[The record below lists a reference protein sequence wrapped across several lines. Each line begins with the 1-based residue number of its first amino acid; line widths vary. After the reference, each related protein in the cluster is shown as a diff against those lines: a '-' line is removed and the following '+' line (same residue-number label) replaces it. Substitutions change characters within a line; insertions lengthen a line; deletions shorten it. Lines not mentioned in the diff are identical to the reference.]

1 MRLVFRKNLK
11 AEKGID
17 FVPEHIARLIKAGKL
32 PKPIR
37 INNGQEAF
45 IESELDAVLEK
56 LAAERDLTQ
65 AVTEPRSSVPDGRS
79 KRKILRKKRGGL

>member
-17 FVPEHIARLIKAGKL
+17 FAPEHIARLIKAGKL

-45 IESELDAVLEK
+45 IEAELDAVLEK
-56 LAAERDLTQ
+56 LAAERDLSPISTPT
-65 AVTEPRSSVPDGRS
+65 ATVRSVSTTTKKGRQV
-79 KRKILRKKRGGL
+79 